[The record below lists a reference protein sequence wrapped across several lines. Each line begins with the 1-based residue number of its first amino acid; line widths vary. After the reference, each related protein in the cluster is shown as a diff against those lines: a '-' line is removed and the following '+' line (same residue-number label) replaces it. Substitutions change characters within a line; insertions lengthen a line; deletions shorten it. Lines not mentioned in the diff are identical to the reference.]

1 MTILAGIMLAE
12 AASRPRR
19 SFFDALDTADDH
31 VREHEDLA
39 DAASFAPPVT
49 AEGRCCCGATLII
62 RSSQV
67 ELTDAE
73 HREVVAAVGIGQTVV
88 DHVVAAI
95 NRARSGADWAAIA
108 EFQADHASCG
118 GDEAGA

>member
-1 MTILAGIMLAE
+1 MTILAGVMLAR
-12 AASRPRR
+12 AAQRPQRA
-19 SFFDALDTADDH
+19 FFDALATADDH

-49 AEGRCCCGATLII
+49 AEGRCCCGAHLLI

-73 HREVVAAVGIGQTVV
+73 HREVVAAVGAAAVV
-88 DHVVAAI
+88 DRVVAAI
-95 NRARSGADWAAIA
+95 NRTRSDADWSAIV